1 MTKKLLHKTQQ
12 TYIFYSI
19 ITFLVI
25 LPIFYFATEKL
36 YLDDADETLKL
47 NKDRFKKQI
56 LPNFKINDIPTWNS
70 YNPDNLIL
78 KAIPLKNDSI
88 FSTIVYSEIEQEDE
102 PYRILYSPIKIE
114 NTPYLYTEKINLVE
128 SEDLLLNIAI
138 LFISLII
145 LLMTGMLIITLQLSK
160 KVWKPFYTL
169 INQIENFKIDKNTLP
184 ELNETNI
191 EEFNRLNIAVEK
203 LINKNIKIYQNQ
215 REFVDNAAHELQT
228 PLAVFRSKLD
238 LLIQRDD
245 LTHGQAEIVLTINKT
260 IDRLIKLNKNLLILS
275 KIDRKTDTEVENLN
289 LNSLIH
295 KQIQFFKEQGNTKQ
309 INFKLKIENDVNV
322 TVNKNLTEI
331 LFSNLLLNA
340 MQHNF
345 ENGTV
350 LVEIHKNKIIIANTS
365 IQPEIASDKLFNRFA
380 KSTQNQQ
387 GNGLGLAIVKKIID
401 QNKWN
406 ISYYFSNNKH
416 FFTVEL

>member
-275 KIDRKTDTEVENLN
+275 KIDRKTDNEVENIN